1 MESIASRLKN
11 FIEHKELSTSAFSR
25 KLGYKSC
32 EKIARLFRIKNE
44 GAKPSVDIV
53 ADITQHFSELNMR
66 WLLIGEG
73 EMLHSPAA
81 SHSIISPVNVLRT
94 EALESLL
101 LQSRMEEP
109 DINYR
114 VSITQNA

>member
-11 FIEHKELSTSAFSR
+11 FIQHKQLSTSAFTR
-25 KLGYKSC
+25 ILEYKSC
-32 EKIARLFRIKNE
+32 EKIARLFRSE

-53 ADITQHFSELNMR
+53 ADIANRFADLNIR
-66 WLLIGEG
+66 WLLTGEG
-73 EMLHSPAA
+73 NMLEPLTTNTFAFNA
-81 SHSIISPVNVLRT
+81 DNILRT

-109 DINYR
+109 DITHRLSLAHN
-114 VSITQNA
+114 I

>member
-11 FIEHKELSTSAFSR
+11 FIQHKELSTSAFSR
-25 KLGYKSC
+25 ALKYKSC
-32 EKIARLFRIKNE
+32 EKIARLFRTK

-53 ADITQHFSELNMR
+53 ADIAHQFSELNIR
-66 WLLIGEG
+66 WLLTGEG
-73 EMLHSPAA
+73 DMLRTTVTTHSVILPGNA
-81 SHSIISPVNVLRT
+81 LRT